1 MADLTINYKGQS
13 IVELSESGTKTLK
26 TAGKYCEGDI
36 TVEYAKPAGGG
47 DVEHY
52 DGAYDVTPL
61 ITAQVL
67 PTRDKLM
74 DDNVRVDMIQTRE
87 KNNDAGGVTFIVGG

>member
-1 MADLTINYKGQS
+1 MENVLSVQLHEVGRIAAALSNPDAVGVSLGEAVV
-13 IVELSESGTKTLK
+13 VEVAAPTD
-26 TAGKYCEGDI
+26 DI
-36 TVEYAKPAGGG
+36 
-47 DVEHY
+47 EHY

-74 DDNVRVDMIQTRE
+74 DDNVRVDMIPTRE
-87 KNNDAGGVTFIVGG
+87 ENNAAGGVTFIVGG